1 MSAEKDTRR
10 LACGPSPSRIVRSRD
25 LRNRNVNE
33 GRLAALALVALVGV
47 GYLIAGSL

>member
-1 MSAEKDTRR
+1 MSAEEDTRR

-33 GRLAALALVALVGV
+33 GRLASALAALVGV
-47 GYLIAGSL
+47 GHLIAGVL